1 MFIAVGSYWT
11 YSHSFAE
18 SGSPHFPFNPDRRNF
33 CPQYSPLRSLVKVT
47 NHPYDP
53 IFEGHLSD
61 LKLLDLSVTLD
72 ILTTFFFLKLG
83 LNFDSQNLCD
93 TALSWFPLTFLA
105 IFSQSDFLVPPPLIN
120 LSQDFPEFNSLPSLS
135 CVLSSQ
141 VISSL
146 FHSFKYYLYAFNR
159 PIYIC
164 NPELSSELQDE
175 YPHLNV
181 SQASQTKYMQN
192 RILHIP
198 QKPAYPPIF
207 LRK

>member
-1 MFIAVGSYWT
+1 MPSILPWKKSCQGHKSSLWSHIWRTPFWSQVTWPLSNIRHFDHFLLFETRLELRFSELVWHCSILVSSY
-11 YSHSFAE
+11 
-18 SGSPHFPFNPDRRNF
+18 
-33 CPQYSPLRSLVKVT
+33 
-47 NHPYDP
+47 
-53 IFEGHLSD
+53 I
-61 LKLLDLSVTLD
+61 
-72 ILTTFFFLKLG
+72 
-83 LNFDSQNLCD
+83 
-93 TALSWFPLTFLA
+93 
-105 IFSQSDFLVPPPLIN
+105 SQSDFLAPPPLIN
-120 LSQDFPEFNSLPSLS
+120 LSQDFSEFNSLPSLL
-135 CVLSSQ
+135 CVPSSQ

-146 FHSFKYYLYAFNR
+146 FHSFKYYLYAFNL

-164 NPELSSELQDE
+164 NPELSSEFQDE